1 MEKLEI
7 ERYSFTDYIPEEILA
22 EEYYT
27 KSLKRLSFQ
36 YRDKED
42 KDLLAFVSLGK
53 ERIPINPTELEGC
66 NIENGCRIL
75 MAQVR
80 KIVKWGKWL
89 TTDISLL
96 YTLLE
101 EMELRITM
109 WCDTNNNNNFEFDY
123 LWFDLRD
130 FEVTE
135 GIELMEH
142 LDGVKR
148 VDNFVYKTLEHN
160 QYS

>member
-1 MEKLEI
+1 M
-7 ERYSFTDYIPEEILA
+7 
-22 EEYYT
+22 
-27 KSLKRLSFQ
+27 SFQ

-109 WCDTNNNNNFEFDY
+109 WCDTNNNNNRKKKGGERFAA
-123 LWFDLRD
+123 
-130 FEVTE
+130 
-135 GIELMEH
+135 LMEH
-142 LDGVKR
+142 ALNVVTFEEVK
-148 VDNFVYKTLEHN
+148 VVKCAA
-160 QYS
+160 